1 VSTTCGRRG
10 GPDIAGE
17 REGFGGVDFLM
28 DFPRGLREFGLG
40 QAVFL
45 LGVVR
50 GVNGNRTQGD
60 HLRSTHDADLL
71 PFRRPGE
78 PSP

>member
-1 VSTTCGRRG
+1 VSTTCGRSG

-17 REGFGGVDFLM
+17 REGFGGVDFLIY
-28 DFPRGLREFGLG
+28 FPRSLREFGLG

-50 GVNGNRTQGD
+50 GVNGNRT
-60 HLRSTHDADLL
+60 
-71 PFRRPGE
+71 
-78 PSP
+78 